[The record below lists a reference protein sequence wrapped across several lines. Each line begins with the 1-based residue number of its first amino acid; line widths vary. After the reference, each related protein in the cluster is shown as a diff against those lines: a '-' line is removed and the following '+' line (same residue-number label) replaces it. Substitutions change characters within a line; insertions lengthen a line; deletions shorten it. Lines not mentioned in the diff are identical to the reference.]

1 MIEPLTPMLIGF
13 LAMGG
18 VICLGFAI
26 RLILDAL
33 HKPLPDPPFEPPIIP
48 KKTVHYPRQLT
59 KKERKRNPKQYT
71 TLYKEN
77 PNG

>member
-1 MIEPLTPMLIGF
+1 MIDPIAILIGF
-13 LAMGG
+13 FGMVS
-18 VICLGFAI
+18 VIGLGFLVKAMVDWFFGPHVEI
-26 RLILDAL
+26 
-33 HKPLPDPPFEPPIIP
+33 PFEPPIIP